1 MEIMNLN
8 NFGMINALSL
18 ELKRLHILT
27 ENKVCFARLVLPVQI
42 PLPVLIFVPM
52 VVYPY
57 QNPLVCTLTCTGSYP
72 YLYRFIPVPLPLIP
86 DQY

>member
-8 NFGMINALSL
+8 SFGVINALSL

-42 PLPVLIFVPM
+42 PRPVLIFVPM
-52 VVYPY
+52 GFYLY
-57 QNPLVCTLTCTGSYP
+57 QYPLVCTRTCTGSYP